1 MPVSILVQT
10 VRQVL
15 KTPPN
20 YSGGSSGN
28 VEVSILKFFYFYLK
42 KCSPKQV
49 FQSWSN
55 LSALLKDCL
64 VLAPPAIFLA
74 VAILS
79 QFVNRMQQIVDENA
93 SKDDDGENSG
103 KLDRKDSKE
112 LQDLAEKLINT
123 CTKIAGSYLEQ
134 TAWLRKNFVVN
145 SDLQEET
152 NDELE
157 SDETFTVDAFDSK
170 KPMHCYAVPALLLL
184 AELLAQVLDIIFPSD
199 EKDKV
204 RH

>member
-79 QFVNRMQQIVDENA
+79 QFVNRMQQIVDEKA
-93 SKDDDGENSG
+93 SKDEIHNLCYAINGYKGIHSLEYVKEVDRRLNDAVKKATNG
-103 KLDRKDSKE
+103 K
-112 LQDLAEKLINT
+112 
-123 CTKIAGSYLEQ
+123 G
-134 TAWLRKNFVVN
+134 VVN
-145 SDLQEET
+145 NEIAKQ
-152 NDELE
+152 
-157 SDETFTVDAFDSK
+157 K
-170 KPMHCYAVPALLLL
+170 
-184 AELLAQVLDIIFPSD
+184 IIEAP
-199 EKDKV
+199 
-204 RH
+204 